1 MYIELRCPED
11 LDVLK
16 QLQRQE
22 RNAKQRDRYRAVL
35 LALGGKTASE
45 IAAKLDRSRRFV
57 QQWTY
62 RYRDGGLAN
71 LAVQPRS
78 GAPTKLRREYES
90 AFLGSHR
97 GCAEWR
103 RGERSRVQGHG
114 ER

>member
-1 MYIELRCPED
+1 MNIELRCVED

-35 LALGGKTASE
+35 LALDGKTAPE
-45 IAAKLDRSRRFV
+45 IAANLGRSRRFV

-71 LAVQPRS
+71 LAEQPRS
-78 GAPTKLRREYES
+78 GAPTKLRCTRVSYAS
-90 AFLGSHR
+90 GLVRAFDP
-97 GCAEWR
+97 
-103 RGERSRVQGHG
+103 
-114 ER
+114 